1 MPTMCWTEDNDG
13 YVKEWKIMM
22 VNKTHSSPSRNLH
35 RATVVDTVVCK
46 CWSESRSVVSDSMW
60 PHGLYTLRNSP
71 GQNTAEAFPF
81 SRGSSQ
87 PRDWTLVSHIA
98 GAFFTS
104 WATGRPILCII
115 SCISAHLTLMLYSFG
130 CEVTKMQ
137 HRVVFVCLFLFTLVL
152 GHLHH
157 TYVDDSQI
165 QISALLMSSSLVFTK

>member
-1 MPTMCWTEDNDG
+1 MLFRRHCMCVLVAQLYLTPWDLTDCSPPG
-13 YVKEWKIMM
+13 SSIPVISQARILEW
-22 VNKTHSSPSRNLH
+22 V
-35 RATVVDTVVCK
+35 
-46 CWSESRSVVSDSMW
+46 
-60 PHGLYTLRNSP
+60 
-71 GQNTAEAFPF
+71 AFPF

-137 HRVVFVCLFLFTLVL
+137 HRVVFVCLFVFTLVL